1 MQLPSPRT
9 QKLITHLGA
18 LAPLAILVWDYLHND
33 LTFNPIQEI
42 TFRTG
47 RYALTLL
54 ILSLAV
60 TPVATLTGQRKLL
73 PLRRLLGLYAFFYA
87 VLHFLT
93 FVGLDYGFDP
103 VLLREALFE
112 KRYALVGFIAFVLL
126 MSLAATSSRAMMKRL
141 GKNWKRLHRLV
152 YAAGLLAIIHFVW
165 LVKSDIRR
173 PLLYGAVLVAFLLL
187 RWPPLRRRLTRRRR
201 TPLSRS
207 PSAAKLPMLKNEN
220 CP

>member
-1 MQLPSPRT
+1 MQFPSLRT
-9 QKLITHLGA
+9 QKRLTHLGA
-18 LAPLAILVWDYLHND
+18 LTPLAILVWDYLHND
-33 LTFNPIQEI
+33 LTFNPIQEV
-42 TFRTG
+42 TLRTG

-60 TPVATLTGQRKLL
+60 TPIASLTGRRKLL

-87 VLHFLT
+87 ALHFLI

-103 VLLREALFE
+103 ALLREAIFE
-112 KRYALVGFIAFVLL
+112 KRYALVGFMAFVIL

-152 YAAGLLAIIHFVW
+152 YAAGLLVIIHFVW
-165 LVKSDIRR
+165 LVKSDVRR

-187 RWPPLRRRLTRRRR
+187 RWSPLRRWLTRRRR
-201 TPLSRS
+201 RPVRPARAPANAPL
-207 PSAAKLPMLKNEN
+207 PK
-220 CP
+220 

>member
-1 MQLPSPRT
+1 MRLPSTRT
-9 QKLITHLGA
+9 QKIITHIGA
-18 LAPLAILVWDYLHND
+18 LTPLAILVWDYLHND

-60 TPVATLTGQRKLL
+60 TPVASLTGLRKLL

-87 VLHFLT
+87 ALHFLT
-93 FVGLDYGFDP
+93 FIGLDYGFDA
-103 VLLREALFE
+103 VLLREAIFE
-112 KRYALVGFIAFVLL
+112 KRYALVGFMAFVLL

-141 GKNWKRLHRLV
+141 GKNWKRLHRLS
-152 YAAGLLAIIHFVW
+152 YAAGMLVIIHFVW
-165 LVKSDIRR
+165 LVKADIRR

-187 RWPPLRRRLTRRRR
+187 RWPPLRRRLVRRRR
-201 TPLSRS
+201 HPVR
-207 PSAAKLPMLKNEN
+207 PVSAPANASLPK
-220 CP
+220 